1 MWKKSKKHN
10 LDIWLFEFLL
20 NQDLQTHLLLK
31 NIFLT
36 IQKQGRHTVQNL
48 GGGDSNVVGIICPPP
63 GWNRVKVAAKTWCGH
78 LPTSR
83 PWPEPL
89 QWCRVDACL
98 FVYWFFAT
106 VWQAV
111 YKTDYFCINELETS
125 RHFASQTFA
134 FASTVLL
141 VINYT
146 FYCWYDKSGL
156 LKFDVILNTVLCWA
170 ISTWDDDILLSCSF
184 VWCGLLPLKLMLGF
198 AKMSSLHK
206 QSLANQGKN

>member
-1 MWKKSKKHN
+1 MV
-10 LDIWLFEFLL
+10 
-20 NQDLQTHLLLK
+20 LQYA
-31 NIFLT
+31 FRRAY
-36 IQKQGRHTVQNL
+36 GFQNL
-48 GGGDSNVVGIICPPP
+48 VGTSVYGGNNLPSPLVGI
-63 GWNRVKVAAKTWCGH
+63 GLRW
-78 LPTSR
+78 LPKLGVDTSPR
-83 PWPEPL
+83 PHVHKRACAITMV
-89 QWCRVDACL
+89 QSACL

-111 YKTDYFCINELETS
+111 YKTGYFCINELETS

-134 FASTVLL
+134 FTTTVLL
-141 VINYT
+141 AINYT
-146 FYCWYDKSGL
+146 FCCWYDKSGL

-184 VWCGLLPLKLMLGF
+184 VCCGLLPLKLILGV